1 MLKIKDKLN
10 RLLNDKRFEIFI
22 DIIFIMIVIFLIVKS
37 CDISG
42 DININITN

>member
-1 MLKIKDKLN
+1 MLKIK
-10 RLLNDKRFEIFI
+10 RILNDKRFKIVI

-42 DININITN
+42 SIDVNITN